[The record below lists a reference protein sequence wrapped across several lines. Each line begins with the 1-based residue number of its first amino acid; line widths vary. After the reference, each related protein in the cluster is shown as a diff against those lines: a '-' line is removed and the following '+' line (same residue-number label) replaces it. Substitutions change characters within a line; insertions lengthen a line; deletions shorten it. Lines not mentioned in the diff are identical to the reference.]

1 MKYALLA
8 GLLGVEAVN
17 LKAGIFGGKPFASF
31 DEEALEKIESA
42 LQEKDTS
49 GLTEQVA
56 TLTQEA
62 KNTTDAVT
70 AALELNELAVEE
82 NASVAEQIKAL
93 GTKCKEYGEKKT
105 VHTAITNDGKETDL
119 DDGLIEGYIDPNA
132 EHNKLLNSI

>member
-31 DEEALEKIESA
+31 DEEALEKIEGA

-62 KNTTDAVT
+62 KTTTDAVT
-70 AALELNELAVEE
+70 AALELNELTPEE
-82 NASVAEQIKAL
+82 NASVADQVTAL
-93 GTKCKEYGEKKT
+93 GAKCKEYGEKKT
-105 VHTAITNDGKETDL
+105 VHTSLTNDGKEPNLDEDL
-119 DDGLIEGYIDPNA
+119 KDGFYDEKAAHNQID
-132 EHNKLLNSI
+132 